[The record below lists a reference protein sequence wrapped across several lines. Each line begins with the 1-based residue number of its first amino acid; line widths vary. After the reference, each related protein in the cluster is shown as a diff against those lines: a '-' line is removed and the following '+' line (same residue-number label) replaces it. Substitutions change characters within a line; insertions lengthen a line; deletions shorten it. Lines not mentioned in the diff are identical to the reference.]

1 MIFIE
6 IFFSNLRAFN
16 VEMLKRGI
24 AVVTVGF
31 PATRLTESRVR
42 FCLSASHTK
51 EMLDKALEAID
62 EVGDMLYLKYSKRKV
77 HNA

>member
-1 MIFIE
+1 
-6 IFFSNLRAFN
+6 
-16 VEMLKRGI
+16 MLKRGI

-31 PATRLTESRVR
+31 PATPLTESRVR

-62 EVGDMLYLKYSKRKV
+62 EVGDLLSMKYSRK
-77 HNA
+77 NKSKSLKEAIKECSINIIN

>member
-1 MIFIE
+1 
-6 IFFSNLRAFN
+6 
-16 VEMLKRGI
+16 MLKRGI

-51 EMLDKALEAID
+51 EMLDKALEAIN
-62 EVGDMLYLKYSKRKV
+62 EVGDMLFLKYSKRNKTQ
-77 HNA
+77 NA